1 MTKQEINEAVAKVD
15 GWKESKFSL
24 KHSKVWYARSED
36 YLVYVLPPY
45 TDSYDTIIPVIQAQD
60 VPTRTRLVVSITMAQ
75 NNVAKCFGYID
86 ATPLQL
92 CIALLKATN
101 NFKE

>member
-1 MTKQEINEAVAKVD
+1 MTNQEINEAVARVD

-24 KHSKVWYARSED
+24 KHIKVWYARNED

-45 TDSYDTIIPVIQAQD
+45 TAAYEAIIPVIQEQANYIKI
-60 VPTRTRLVVSITMAQ
+60 LVEDLIEPD
-75 NNVAKCFGYID
+75 FLYD